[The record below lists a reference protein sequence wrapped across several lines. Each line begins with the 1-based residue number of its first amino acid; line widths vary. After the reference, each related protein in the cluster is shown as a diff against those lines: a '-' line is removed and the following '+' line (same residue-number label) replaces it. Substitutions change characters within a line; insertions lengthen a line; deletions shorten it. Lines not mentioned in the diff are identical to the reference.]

1 MEIAM
6 NDGHYETSDTALAA
20 YLYSLGIKLIRIDYS
35 LSRRAVF
42 VFIEPN
48 DDVLADYLTGQATGN
63 IQAFYRAYRTL
74 ITKLKERAEV

>member
-1 MEIAM
+1 MAM

-20 YLYSLGIKLIRIDYS
+20 YLYSLGIKLLRIDYS

-42 VFIEPN
+42 IFLEPN
-48 DDVLADYLTGQATGN
+48 DNVIEDYTTGQATGN

-74 ITKLKERAEV
+74 ISKLKERSEA